1 MCFFVYFTLSDTLK
15 SRNIASITLTDL
27 PVSRVYALAS
37 IADEIIHIP
46 IAVSIAIK
54 GSRMSDMRYW
64 MTDMISFM
72 FVCCVYA
79 YSLAIM
85 RYVKF
90 TCLYQINKVVIFTK
104 L

>member
-1 MCFFVYFTLSDTLK
+1 VCFFVYFTLSDTLK

-27 PVSRVYALAS
+27 PVRRVYALAS

-46 IAVSIAIK
+46 IAVNIAIK
-54 GSRMSDMRYW
+54 GSRMSDM
-64 MTDMISFM
+64 IFFM
-72 FVCCVYA
+72 FVCCVCA

-85 RYVKF
+85 RFIKF